1 MIRIEILAVG
11 KLKER
16 YLDLGVDEYLR
27 RLKLYARV
35 TVTTVPET
43 GFGVRPSESEK
54 RRVLAA
60 EAARVGRLIRDDTF
74 LIALDPGGE
83 LCDSVEFS
91 RILDRETVTGKNH
104 FTFVIGGPLGLDD
117 SIRARAHLVLSFS
130 RLTFPHQ
137 LFRLMLLEQI
147 YRALKIIRG
156 EPYHL

>member
-1 MIRIEILAVG
+1 MRIEILALG

-16 YLDLGVDEYLR
+16 YLDRGVEEYLR
-27 RLKLYARV
+27 RLKPYARV
-35 TVTTVPET
+35 TVTVVPET
-43 GFGVRPSESEK
+43 GFSARPAESKK
-54 RRVLAA
+54 RLVLAA
-60 EAARVGRLIRDDTF
+60 EAERLGRFIREDTF
-74 LIALDPGGE
+74 LVALDPGGE
-83 LCDSVEFS
+83 MLDSVEFS
-91 RILDRETVTGKNH
+91 QVLDREALTGRSH